1 MTGAAV
7 APGLVILLR
16 HVADDAYRP
25 DRRHRDRGLSRM
37 TSRRRA
43 TLGVHSRRVLR
54 ERGVVANETVASWL
68 VVLRMARCARLLDRA
83 RNCRCMALEALELLV
98 ARVRE
103 RQGAQDRLATG
114 EDHGNRHAERR
125 RLVALGD
132 VDLTG
137 ALRGPALMARRAGA
151 GRSSGRGVPRCG
163 RWSASAEPDA
173 THSQQHDREQGRGPG
188 AWRHRRLPEGTTPGR
203 PDQLFGRSR

>member
-54 ERGVVANETVASWL
+54 ERGVVADETVSSWL

-114 EDHGNRHAERR
+114 EHHGNRHAERR

-151 GRSSGRGVPRCG
+151 GRSSGSWRAPMRTLECVRRTRRHPQPAARSRTGPRPRRVAASTPPG
-163 RWSASAEPDA
+163 RNHA
-173 THSQQHDREQGRGPG
+173 
-188 AWRHRRLPEGTTPGR
+188 GTT
-203 PDQLFGRSR
+203 